1 MCYILFIKPPK
12 STITMTYDLKNTFYL
27 GFTHEWASGA
37 WTSKDSVQPI
47 DVSAYVDPIA
57 KVRTRGQGLAVY
69 KVHHGLSSDSGVPC
83 STSETANMGMA
94 LSVKPYTSTGD
105 LLSGVVEYGDLSPSS
120 DLIIQAD
127 QFTGAATSSA
137 VANSGNGGLLLESVK
152 PSEKVP
158 YVVVRDTIFAIM
170 SSNTAINAVM
180 INSYRLECAMI
191 TLDTATLNQ
200 LLRTQTA

>member
-1 MCYILFIKPPK
+1 MA
-12 STITMTYDLKNTFYL
+12 YDLKNVFYL
-27 GFTHEWASGA
+27 GFFHEWANGA
-37 WTSKDSVQPI
+37 WTAKDSVQPI
-47 DVSAYVDPIA
+47 DVSAYVDPISKGRA
-57 KVRTRGQGLAVY
+57 RGQGLAVY
-69 KVHHGLSSDSGVPC
+69 KVQHAISADDGTPC
-83 STSETANMGMA
+83 LPAEVAWMSMA

-120 DLIIQAD
+120 DLLIQAD
-127 QFTGAATSSA
+127 HWQGEGTGGPGS
-137 VANSGNGGLLLESVK
+137 VNGVLHESLA

-170 SSNTAINAVM
+170 SNAKAITADIV
-180 INSYRLECAMI
+180 NSYRMECAMI